1 MLPDDGVDLRRVDVV
16 DTGACHASSGDVCV
30 VSVEFGVVAYA
41 FAYDVGEVVVRED
54 VEVFGGPFAQVGG
67 GGGRRAV
74 EVDGGVEDAVGVGPD
89 DGGVVELWFDV
100 RVELGAFGV
109 VNGGVDARDAEG
121 LAVE

>member
-1 MLPDDGVDLRRVDVV
+1 M
-16 DTGACHASSGDVCV
+16 

-54 VEVFGGPFAQVGG
+54 VEVFGGSFAQVGG

-74 EVDGGVEDAVGVGPD
+74 EVDGGVEDAVGVGSD
-89 DGGVVELWFDV
+89 DGGVVELWLDV
-100 RVELGAFGV
+100 RVELGTFGV
-109 VNGGVDARDAEG
+109 VDGGVDACDAEG